1 MAARFMVYA
10 KASKEGSIKTWTL
23 LGFDPIRW
31 DAWTDPAM
39 KAPNKFT
46 AYFGDG
52 VFDMLVDI
60 KDEILGTNA
69 ATNSP
74 KPRALAFP
82 RT

>member
-1 MAARFMVYA
+1 M
-10 KASKEGSIKTWTL
+10 
-23 LGFDPIRW
+23 LGFDLIRW

-60 KDEILGTNA
+60 KDEILGTNGGD
-69 ATNSP
+69 
-74 KPRALAFP
+74 KFP
-82 RT
+82 EAQSLV